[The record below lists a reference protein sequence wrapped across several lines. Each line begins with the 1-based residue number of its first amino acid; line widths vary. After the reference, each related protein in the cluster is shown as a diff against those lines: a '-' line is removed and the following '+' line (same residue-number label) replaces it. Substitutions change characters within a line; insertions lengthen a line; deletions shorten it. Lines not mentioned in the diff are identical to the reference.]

1 MSTAIV
7 PSWSNAIPRSSAFL
21 GRQNACPRSPM
32 STNKQKGSRPSRHT
46 TVIAHTHTSHVVP
59 GQRTL
64 IRQGHA
70 GTTTYRVRV
79 SRWLVVFLAASAT
92 MPSLSIM
99 GRSERTVCT
108 HKWSCDAA
116 SQTSNTVC
124 MSKLGG
130 HILFRSKYARPRKN
144 CHAASPHRGTNSM
157 RGDTRQRRAQSIGK
171 ARAEQSRAQLRQQRH
186 YCWLYTTS

>member
-1 MSTAIV
+1 M
-7 PSWSNAIPRSSAFL
+7 
-21 GRQNACPRSPM
+21 
-32 STNKQKGSRPSRHT
+32 HT
-46 TVIAHTHTSHVVP
+46 HTHTSHVVP

-144 CHAASPHRGTNSM
+144 CHAASPHTERPTACVATHVREGHS
-157 RGDTRQRRAQSIGK
+157 QSE
-171 ARAEQSRAQLRQQRH
+171 RHEQSRAGPNYVNRDTTAGFTLQAKKRHIRGPQKRTEGPQKRHLLATRPLR
-186 YCWLYTTS
+186 